1 MIEEDD
7 DFQASSEDIEIK
19 PWDLPYWSGG
29 PKETKKD
36 TAKKEPEI
44 EENVEVVEPLT
55 VEALEAIRNEGYEE
69 GFLQGLNEGRDK
81 GEKEGLAAGKVE
93 GHKEGHKAGQQEGNR
108 IGFEAGQAE
117 GLTSGKDEI
126 SEAASNLAKLTQ
138 QLEQSLVEKDSAL
151 PQVLSQLIRTACETI
166 IERELEDGD
175 NHITK
180 KVVAALAQ
188 LPSGAENIQIYVGTS
203 DAVHL
208 EHGLSNS
215 GREMHFNID
224 DSLAAGSARITTK
237 QSLIEFSLRERMDK
251 VFELIDQECEKLD
264 LSDIDGEPLVAA
276 EVEAE
281 EYVTEEIAAEE
292 VAGEEVAG
300 EEVVAEED
308 VTEEDVTEEDVT
320 EEDVT
325 EEIAAEEVAGEE
337 VAGEEVVA
345 EEDVTEEDVT
355 EEDVTEEIA
364 AEEVAGEDVTEEDVT
379 EEDVTEEDVT
389 EEDVTEENVTEE
401 DVTEE
406 VEAVEAE
413 EAEEAVVEETIIE
426 ESPAKKDGS
435 L

>member
-320 EEDVT
+320 EE
-325 EEIAAEEVAGEE
+325 
-337 VAGEEVVA
+337 
-345 EEDVTEEDVT
+345 
-355 EEDVTEEIA
+355 IA